1 MWLSEALLQFGGR
14 LHPMVLHAPIG
25 ILIGLITLELIA
37 RMRGKPM
44 AKEVRAALA
53 WLAAITAGV
62 AVGSGL
68 LLAEEGDNPLKTVQL
83 HQWLGIATAVV
94 MALAAI
100 LSHWTRAVRAYAALM
115 IIAVMLLIPTGH
127 FGASMTHGE
136 GYLTEPF
143 EVRDQGG
150 LPRVV
155 SGGGTPSEGG
165 AGRANPAATGTYAL
179 VIAPILADKCI
190 SCHGEK
196 KQKGNLALHTPE
208 AINAGGDLGSV
219 LVPGDPSASELV
231 VRLRLP
237 IDDEDHMPPEAKP
250 QLTEDEIK
258 AIEKWI
264 ADGAKFEGGEAAIA
278 AKPPTAAVEP
288 AKVAAPKAASPATIE
303 ALKARLVHVEPVSQG
318 SPLLVVDF
326 SAVARDV
333 GDEDVKSLLTPL
345 REQIADL
352 TLARSKISDAV
363 METITAM
370 PLRRLSL
377 AATAVGDA
385 GIARLAK
392 AATLE
397 ELVLTQ
403 TKVTDE
409 SLAVIAELPRLRQ
422 VYLWKSGVTS
432 AGAASLREKR
442 PSLVADIGDSAAA
455 AVLEAEQAVK
465 LSGDAPV
472 PGAPAPAVAT
482 ADLLKPINV
491 TCPVSGKPVDANFAI
506 VFKGKVVGFCCRD
519 CIGQFLEEPAKFE
532 GKIN

>member
-1 MWLSEALLQFGGR
+1 
-14 LHPMVLHAPIG
+14 MVLHAPIG
-25 ILIGLITLELIA
+25 ILIGLITLELFA

-68 LLAEEGDNPLKTVQL
+68 LLAEEGNNPLKTVQL

-94 MALAAI
+94 LALAAI
-100 LSHWTRAVRAYAALM
+100 LSHWTRAARMYAALM

-143 EVRDQGG
+143 EARDRAGS
-150 LPRVV
+150 PRVV
-155 SGGGTPSEGG
+155 GGDGTPSEGG
-165 AGRANPAATGTYAL
+165 GGQASPVATGTYAT

-190 SCHGEK
+190 SCHGAK

-208 AINAGGDLGSV
+208 AISAGGDLGSV
-219 LVPGDPSASELV
+219 VVAGDPAASELV

-237 IDDEDHMPPEAKP
+237 VDDEDHMPPEAKP

-264 ADGAKFEGGEAAIA
+264 ADGAKFEGGEVAAGV
-278 AKPPTAAVEP
+278 KPPTRV
-288 AKVAAPKAASPATIE
+288 VAQTWGETTPGADLHPKPPSPAWVD
-303 ALKARLVHVEPVSQG
+303 ALRARLVHIEPVTQG
-318 SPLLVVDF
+318 STLYVVDA
-326 SAVARDV
+326 SAVARDF
-333 GDEDVKSLLTPL
+333 GDDDVTKLLFPL
-345 REQIADL
+345 HEHISDL
-352 TLARSKISDAV
+352 TLARSKISDAA
-363 METITAM
+363 MESIGGM
-370 PLRRLSL
+370 FNLRRLSL
-377 AATAVGDA
+377 AATGVGDA
-385 GIARLAK
+385 GIARLSK
-392 AATLE
+392 HRRLE

-403 TKVTDE
+403 TDVTDA
-409 SLAVIAELPRLRQ
+409 SIDVIAGMPFLKR
-422 VYLWKSGVTS
+422 VYLWKSGITPE
-432 AGAASLREKR
+432 GAAMLRER
-442 PSLVADIGDSAAA
+442 LHDAVVDVGDTPTA
-455 AVLEAEQAVK
+455 AVLEAEQAIK
-465 LSGDAPV
+465 LTGDAPV

-482 ADLLKPINV
+482 ADLLKPVNA

-506 VFKGKVVGFCCRD
+506 VFKGTVVGFCCRH
-519 CIGQFLEEPAKFE
+519 CLGQFLEEPAKFE